1 MIFALDTNIVV
12 KYLRNDPKVIQN
24 LNDAI
29 LRRDNLVIPRYVEY
43 EIRRGF
49 RILPAPSKEAYYNTL
64 TDKSGRCKII
74 EMNAWD
80 RAVDIYAELYGKK
93 LTIGEMDIFIAA
105 ICLENAYTLVTNNT
119 LHFENI
125 DGLTLVDWSVI

>member
-24 LNDAI
+24 FSDAI
-29 LRRDNLVIPRYVEY
+29 LRRDDLVIPRYVEY

-49 RILPAPSKEAYYNTL
+49 RILPAPAKEAYYNTL
-64 TDKSGRCKII
+64 TDKGGRCKII

-80 RAVDIYAELYGKK
+80 RAVDVYAGLYGKK
-93 LTIGEMDIFIAA
+93 QTIGEIDILIAA
-105 ICLENAYTLVTNNT
+105 ICLKNAYTLVTNNT
-119 LHFENI
+119 RHFENI
-125 DGLTLVDWSVI
+125 DGLMLTDWTVI